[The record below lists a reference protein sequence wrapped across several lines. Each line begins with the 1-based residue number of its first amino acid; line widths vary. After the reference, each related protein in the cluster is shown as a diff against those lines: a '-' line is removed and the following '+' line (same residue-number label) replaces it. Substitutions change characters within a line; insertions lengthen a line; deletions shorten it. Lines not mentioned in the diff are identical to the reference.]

1 MLDFFDEDFPLT
13 KKQEEMI
20 KAMEEA
26 AKKAAIAEAPKPAG
40 NEPLPMNTSP
50 AADEPAHSEQPM
62 QTYSEAAPKAEA
74 VSEPAA
80 TAAPEIAAEP
90 IPESIPEAVSEAV
103 NEPIAETVP
112 EIVPEPMAEA
122 VPEAVYEPVA
132 EAAESIAEEASAE
145 YAAEAIAES
154 IPEAAAESEPLAE
167 PTVPVYETEP
177 AVEAISET
185 VCEAAVPGEMP
196 EPAVNKAFEPA
207 SEEIAEPAAEDI
219 SKAADEKVFE
229 PTASE
234 VSETTVSDV
243 YETTQD
249 GIPLPEPETA
259 QSPDDD
265 EDATIK
271 RIFQP
276 SHEESTLPES
286 DNQAFSYEYDSRYYA
301 EEETPAYK
309 YGVSPSARK
318 RTRSA
323 RAAEAKDGNITV
335 STKTLLK
342 VGAVV
347 AATAAAV
354 KLLSKKD

>member
-50 AADEPAHSEQPM
+50 AADEPAHEEQPM

-90 IPESIPEAVSEAV
+90 IPEAVSEAV

-122 VPEAVYEPVA
+122 APESVYEPVA

-185 VCEAAVPGEMP
+185 VCEAAVPGEVP

-207 SEEIAEPAAEDI
+207 YEEIAEPAAEDI
-219 SKAADEKVFE
+219 SKAADEDEKVFE
-229 PTASE
+229 ATASE
-234 VSETTVSDV
+234 VS
-243 YETTQD
+243 ETTQD

-265 EDATIK
+265 EDAAIK

>member
-50 AADEPAHSEQPM
+50 AADEPAHEEQPM

-74 VSEPAA
+74 VSEPA

-122 VPEAVYEPVA
+122 VPEAEYEPAA

-229 PTASE
+229 ATASE
-234 VSETTVSDV
+234 VS
-243 YETTQD
+243 ETTQD

-265 EDATIK
+265 EDAAIK

-318 RTRSA
+318 HTRSA

>member
-26 AKKAAIAEAPKPAG
+26 AKKAAIAETPKPAG

-50 AADEPAHSEQPM
+50 AADEPAHAEQPM
-62 QTYSEAAPKAEA
+62 QAYSEAAPKAEA

-122 VPEAVYEPVA
+122 APEAEYEPAA

-219 SKAADEKVFE
+219 SKAADEDEKVFE
-229 PTASE
+229 ATASE
-234 VSETTVSDV
+234 VS
-243 YETTQD
+243 ETTQD

-265 EDATIK
+265 EDAAIK

>member
-26 AKKAAIAEAPKPAG
+26 AKKAAIAEAPKPAE
-40 NEPLPMNTSP
+40 NEPLPVNTSQ
-50 AADEPAHSEQPM
+50 AADEPAHVEQPV
-62 QTYSEAAPKAEA
+62 QAYSEAAPMAEA
-74 VSEPAA
+74 ASEPAA

-90 IPESIPEAVSEAV
+90 IPEPIPEAVSEPV
-103 NEPIAETVP
+103 PEPIAKTVP

-132 EAAESIAEEASAE
+132 EAAESITEEAPAE

-177 AVEAISET
+177 AVEAISGT
-185 VCEAAVPGEMP
+185 VCEAAIPGEVP
-196 EPAVNKAFEPA
+196 ELAANKAFEPA

-219 SKAADEKVFE
+219 SKNADEKI
-229 PTASE
+229 S
-234 VSETTVSDV
+234 
-243 YETTQD
+243 ETTQD
-249 GIPLPEPETA
+249 GITLPEPETA
-259 QSPDDD
+259 QSPDND
-265 EDATIK
+265 EDAAIK

-276 SHEESTLPES
+276 SHEKSTLPES
-286 DNQAFSYEYDSRYYA
+286 DNQAFSYEYDSRDYA

-318 RTRSA
+318 RTRPA

-335 STKTLLK
+335 STKTLIK

>member
-26 AKKAAIAEAPKPAG
+26 AKKAAIAEAPKPTG

-50 AADEPAHSEQPM
+50 AADEPAHEEQPM

-74 VSEPAA
+74 VSEPA

-90 IPESIPEAVSEAV
+90 IPESIPEAVSEAA

-122 VPEAVYEPVA
+122 APESVYEPVA
-132 EAAESIAEEASAE
+132 EDAESIAEEASAE

-229 PTASE
+229 PT
-234 VSETTVSDV
+234 VSDV
-243 YETTQD
+243 SETTQD

-265 EDATIK
+265 EDAAIK

-318 RTRSA
+318 RTRPA

>member
-50 AADEPAHSEQPM
+50 AADEPAHAEQPM

-74 VSEPAA
+74 VSEPA

-122 VPEAVYEPVA
+122 VPEAVYEPVT

-145 YAAEAIAES
+145 YAAEVIAES

-167 PTVPVYETEP
+167 STVPVYETEP

-196 EPAVNKAFEPA
+196 EPAVNKAFESA
-207 SEEIAEPAAEDI
+207 YEEIAEPAAEDI

-234 VSETTVSDV
+234 VSETT
-243 YETTQD
+243 QD

-265 EDATIK
+265 EDAAIK

-318 RTRSA
+318 RTHSA

>member
-50 AADEPAHSEQPM
+50 AADEPAHAEQPM

-74 VSEPAA
+74 VSEPA

-122 VPEAVYEPVA
+122 VPEAVYEPAA

-229 PTASE
+229 PT
-234 VSETTVSDV
+234 VSDV
-243 YETTQD
+243 SETTQD

-265 EDATIK
+265 EDAAIK

>member
-50 AADEPAHSEQPM
+50 AADEPAHEEQPM

-80 TAAPEIAAEP
+80 AAPEIAAEP
-90 IPESIPEAVSEAV
+90 IPESIPEAVSEAA

-112 EIVPEPMAEA
+112 EIAPEPIAEA
-122 VPEAVYEPVA
+122 VPEAEYEPVA

-229 PTASE
+229 ATASE
-234 VSETTVSDV
+234 VS
-243 YETTQD
+243 ETTQD

-265 EDATIK
+265 EDAAIK

>member
-50 AADEPAHSEQPM
+50 AADEPAHEEQPM

-90 IPESIPEAVSEAV
+90 IPETVSESV
-103 NEPIAETVP
+103 PEPIAKTVP

-122 VPEAVYEPVA
+122 VPEAEYEPVA
-132 EAAESIAEEASAE
+132 EVAESIAEEASAE
-145 YAAEAIAES
+145 YAAKAIAES

-177 AVEAISET
+177 AVEAISGT
-185 VCEAAVPGEMP
+185 VCEAAVPGEVP
-196 EPAVNKAFEPA
+196 EPAANKAFEPA

-219 SKAADEKVFE
+219 SKNADEKIFE
-229 PTASE
+229 TTASD
-234 VSETTVSDV
+234 VS
-243 YETTQD
+243 ETTQD

-259 QSPDDD
+259 QSPDND
-265 EDATIK
+265 EDAAIK

-318 RTRSA
+318 RTRPA
-323 RAAEAKDGNITV
+323 RAAEANDGNITV

>member
-50 AADEPAHSEQPM
+50 AADEPAHAEQPM

-74 VSEPAA
+74 VSEPA

-90 IPESIPEAVSEAV
+90 IPESIPEAVSETV
-103 NEPIAETVP
+103 NKPIAETVS

-122 VPEAVYEPVA
+122 APESVYEPVA

-229 PTASE
+229 ATVSE
-234 VSETTVSDV
+234 ASETTASDV
-243 YETTQD
+243 SETTQD

-265 EDATIK
+265 EDAAIK

-318 RTRSA
+318 RTRPA